1 MAHSHPAAHLSSH
14 PYANTDTT
22 SDADPYANTDTTS
35 DADPYANT
43 DTDVDAGQFPGQG
56 RK

>member
-22 SDADPYANTDTTS
+22 SDADPYANTDT
-35 DADPYANT
+35 
-43 DTDVDAGQFPGQG
+43 DVDAGQFPGQG